1 MTKQKAK
8 DILRLRRKHGDGR
21 GIEAT
26 AEDGGHL
33 IRQQS
38 LRNALVAALIVFM
51 VFCAIWISL
60 SVLINRVFPWMTVL
74 LGAGLG
80 MAIRQA
86 GRGVTWPF
94 PALAAGMA
102 LVGSIASN
110 VVLSASTTADSY
122 GTGTVEILQAVT
134 MMTWP
139 VFFEEVWTVADSFYA
154 AVAAGVAAFFA
165 NRRLTRAQFYALRKW
180 REQSDGHQ

>member
-1 MTKQKAK
+1 MTKHKPE

-21 GIEAT
+21 GLDVT
-26 AEDGGHL
+26 AEDGERL
-33 IRQQS
+33 MRQQS
-38 LRNALVAALIVFM
+38 LRNAVVAGLIVFM
-51 VFCAIWISL
+51 VFCVIWISL
-60 SVLINRVFPWMTVL
+60 SVLINKVFPWMTVL

-80 MAIRQA
+80 IAIRQA
-86 GRGVTWPF
+86 GRGVSWRF

-102 LVGSIASN
+102 LVGAIASN

-122 GTGTVEILQAVT
+122 GTGTLDILRAVT

-139 VFFEEVWTVADSFYA
+139 VFFEEVWTVADSFF
-154 AVAAGVAAFFA
+154 AVTAAGVAAFFA